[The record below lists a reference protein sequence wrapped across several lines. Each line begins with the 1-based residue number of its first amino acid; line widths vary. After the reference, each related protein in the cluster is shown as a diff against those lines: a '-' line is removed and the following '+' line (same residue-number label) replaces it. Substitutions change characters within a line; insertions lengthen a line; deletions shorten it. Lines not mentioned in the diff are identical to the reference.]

1 MFDTKKF
8 GIYLSKLRKKADM
21 TQSDIAIKLNVTRQA
36 ISHYECGDTFPD
48 VSILVS
54 IADLFNVTLD
64 ELIRSGEPSNS
75 EALILTNIALGNE
88 VKENNN
94 INDLI
99 NLAPLLKPSLL
110 EKLSNKLND
119 DGIDISG
126 IVELAKYLNDES
138 NVIMLEKVHLSTA
151 DNQFMEKLI
160 PVLNNDSLESI
171 FAKIIDG
178 KLDYRLIKSLRQY
191 APYLTNQIEAAVI
204 EGALPNEVL
213 DWFKM

>member
-138 NVIMLEKVHLSTA
+138 IVNMLEKVDLSTA
-151 DNQFMEKLI
+151 DNQFMEKLM

-191 APYLTNQIEAAVI
+191 APYLTNQVEAAVI

>member
-1 MFDTKKF
+1 MIQKNLGF
-8 GIYLSKLRKKADM
+8 IYLNLEKKADM

-138 NVIMLEKVHLSTA
+138 IVNMLEKVHLSTA

>member
-138 NVIMLEKVHLSTA
+138 IVNMLEKVHLSTA

>member
-21 TQSDIAIKLNVTRQA
+21 TQSDVAIKLNVTRQA

-75 EALILTNIALGNE
+75 EALILTNIALVNE

-119 DGIDISG
+119 DVWDC
-126 IVELAKYLNDES
+126 
-138 NVIMLEKVHLSTA
+138 
-151 DNQFMEKLI
+151 
-160 PVLNNDSLESI
+160 
-171 FAKIIDG
+171 
-178 KLDYRLIKSLRQY
+178 
-191 APYLTNQIEAAVI
+191 
-204 EGALPNEVL
+204 
-213 DWFKM
+213 